1 MTETIP
7 SPLNNVITIDDERIK
22 NHLDRIV
29 GSVEETL
36 KVVSRIFRTF
46 GLAERRPALAH
57 AVTAPL
63 ICWSF
68 SNSMFRYLLVDH
80 AVPAMW
86 RSLAAAR
93 LSAD

>member
-1 MTETIP
+1 MGFRSRSFFSSGGFADGT
-7 SPLNNVITIDDERIK
+7 DEAANRGGLIF
-22 NHLDRIV
+22 
-29 GSVEETL
+29 GSVQ
-36 KVVSRIFRTF
+36 IFRTF

-57 AVTAPL
+57 AVMAPL

-68 SNSMFRYLLVDH
+68 SSSMLRYLLVDH